1 MKLINAIAAA
11 AVIGTSL
18 VAVNP
23 ANANQFNE
31 CSSMGQVEKQNCLRR
46 LKKASNTSGGN
57 SYKASRTASNNSY
70 CPEGTS
76 YHVIKRGL
84 WLARRTV
91 AEGCFTPYEAA
102 QLNMQADANENARRR
117 GIINNMQ
124 RNLQMNRP
132 RTCYGTANTYGYTTY
147 GSATCY

>member
-1 MKLINAIAAA
+1 MKLFNAIAAA

-23 ANANQFNE
+23 AQANSPGP
-31 CSSMGQVEKQNCLRR
+31 CSDLRLAAKNKCLRDQKR
-46 LKKASNTSGGN
+46 AASAGDSGN
-57 SYKASRTASNNSY
+57 YVSSRSESNRNY